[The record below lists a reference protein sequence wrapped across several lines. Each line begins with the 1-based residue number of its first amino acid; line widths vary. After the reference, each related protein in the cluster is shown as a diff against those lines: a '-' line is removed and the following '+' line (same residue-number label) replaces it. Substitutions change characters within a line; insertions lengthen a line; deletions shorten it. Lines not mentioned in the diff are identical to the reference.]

1 MKDLTKEIF
10 TMLFLLTDARYLL
23 RTHKFHEGGRYL
35 PRGELMRILVEI
47 KESLKRVEDIIERDD
62 YLDVGGMDIVE
73 GLEVRTIE
81 EEYIN
86 INPIQ
91 VGGRLTPEAMK
102 AIIAY
107 ADGYSVCDWC
117 LKPFRLDRIRRPQLE
132 RFHKELAEFIGMRE
146 ARLVPGARRGFQAVI
161 NSVARDGIVVVSSL
175 AHYTEYLA
183 AEEAGAKVYEI
194 PVGEDNVLRPENL
207 EEKITEI
214 KRKIG
219 EEPDLVIVDHVDYQ
233 YGNLHPIRDLSRVAH
248 EHGIPVLCNCAYTLG
263 IMPVDGRKLEVDFIV
278 GSGHKS
284 FSSPAP
290 SGILGIGDDYVE
302 KVLSGSR
309 IRGDVSGRTYP
320 NKETS
325 ILGCTLMGCTAVAMM
340 ASFPRVK
347 ERVRR
352 WGEEVEKA
360 NHFCQQ
366 FLRIAGNGVLSEMPR
381 RHTLICVDTRE
392 SFDKIA
398 RGHKRRGYFL
408 YEELRNRGIT
418 GIFPGATRIW
428 KLNTYGLSWDEVR
441 YLSETFIEIAK
452 KYGIEVQ

>member
-1 MKDLTKEIF
+1 MRRMANRKNDLLKKRKDRLTGS
-10 TMLFLLTDARYLL
+10 LARSTQTALAEL
-23 RTHKFHEGGRYL
+23 EESPYL
-35 PRGELMRILVEI
+35 PRGMG
-47 KESLKRVEDIIERDD
+47 
-62 YLDVGGMDIVE
+62 YF
-73 GLEVRTIE
+73 
-81 EEYIN
+81 IN
-86 INPIQ
+86 IMRKVFADDGKDHAFPSTPFQNDEHKKVIGTYCMMVPEELIYAAGAIP
-91 VGGRLTPEAMK
+91 VRLSGGSNEA
-102 AIIAY
+102 A
-107 ADGYSVCDWC
+107 G
-117 LKPFRLDRIRRPQLE
+117 
-132 RFHKELAEFIGMRE
+132 IGGE
-146 ARLVPGARRGFQAVI
+146 LVPRDTCPVVKASVGFTSLDLISLYQRCDVVI
-161 NSVARDGIVVVSSL
+161 
-175 AHYTEYLA
+175 
-183 AEEAGAKVYEI
+183 I
-194 PVGEDNVLRPENL
+194 PTTCDA
-207 EEKITEI
+207 
-214 KRKIG
+214 KRKMG

-290 SGILGIGDDYVE
+290 SGILGIGDEYVE
-302 KVLSGSR
+302 RVLSGSR
-309 IRGDVSGRTYP
+309 IRGDISGRTYP

-366 FLRIAGNGVLSEMPR
+366 FLRIAGNRVLSEMPR
-381 RHTLICVDTRE
+381 RHTLIRVDTRE

-398 RGHKRRGYFL
+398 RGHKRKGYFL